1 MINVFGEKVANSL
14 NDVTVYKK
22 LFIAASFVIVYA
34 ALFQLS
40 YLQKREYHGK
50 KLNQLA

>member
-1 MINVFGEKVANSL
+1 MINEFGEKVANSL

-22 LFIAASFVIVYA
+22 VFIAASFAILYA

-40 YLQKREYHGK
+40 YLKNSEYNGK